1 MILVLLGP
9 PGVGKGTQGTR
20 IAVHYDIP
28 TISTGAMFRD
38 AVARGTELGRIIQRY
53 RIDKGEYVP
62 DDVVVAAVKA
72 RTCEPDCKSGF
83 LLDGLPSGPAFR
95 SAPGIVS
102 GLGSLLIST
111 AR

>member
-9 PGVGKGTQGTR
+9 PGSAKERREAR

-53 RIDKGEYVP
+53 KIEKGEYVP
-62 DDVVVAAVKA
+62 DEVVDQRGESAHRGAGLR
-72 RTCEPDCKSGF
+72 RTAFCWTGF
-83 LLDGLPSGPAFR
+83 PHDPAGGC
-95 SAPGIVS
+95 AG
-102 GLGSLLIST
+102 
-111 AR
+111 